1 MASAI
6 SGWTQVPTTPSADQP
21 RTQGNKEVSKEAFM
35 QLLVAQ
41 IKNQNPLNPADG
53 VEFLTQLAQFSELEQ
68 LVNINRQLTGLRT
81 ELRPPAAATQTNTD

>member
-1 MASAI
+1 MASTVSSWQEI
-6 SGWTQVPTTPSADQP
+6 GSIGLPETPAK
-21 RTQGNKEVSKEAFM
+21 TQGKQEVSKEAFM

-68 LVNINRQLTGLRT
+68 LVNINTTLSNLETSLK
-81 ELRPPAAATQTNTD
+81 PADPEQAS